1 MRIIRK
7 MRSRREIGSNKGM
20 SSALWAIPAAQ
31 PATTSTLKSAGQKIH
46 FKFSGGLILMINFSV
61 WVDMSDTEKL
71 IVLIS
76 KNTEK
81 VSLLDTKMEVVLF
94 DNLSC

>member
-1 MRIIRK
+1 
-7 MRSRREIGSNKGM
+7 
-20 SSALWAIPAAQ
+20 
-31 PATTSTLKSAGQKIH
+31 
-46 FKFSGGLILMINFSV
+46 MINFSV